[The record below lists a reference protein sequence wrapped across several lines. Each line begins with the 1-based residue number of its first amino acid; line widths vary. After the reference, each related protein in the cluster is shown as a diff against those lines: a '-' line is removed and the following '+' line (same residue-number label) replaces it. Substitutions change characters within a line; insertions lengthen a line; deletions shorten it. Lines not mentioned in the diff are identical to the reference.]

1 MFFRRYTMFLRR
13 YTAYFLYFINVY
25 PKEVEPLPFAPTSN
39 LLGSLQ
45 QSYFIPIC
53 NLLNQR
59 L

>member
-1 MFFRRYTMFLRR
+1 MFLRR
-13 YTAYFLYFINVY
+13 YTAYFLWFINVFL
-25 PKEVEPLPFAPTSN
+25 KEVESLPFALISN
-39 LLGSLQ
+39 LLSSLQ